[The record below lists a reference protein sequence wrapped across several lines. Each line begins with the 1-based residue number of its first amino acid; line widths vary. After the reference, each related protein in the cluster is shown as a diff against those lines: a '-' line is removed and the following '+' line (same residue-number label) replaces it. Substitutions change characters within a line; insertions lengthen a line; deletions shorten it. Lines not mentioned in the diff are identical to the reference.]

1 MESEYA
7 PKCLSVSEGGFWDLT
22 DVTLADEDI
31 KSILTDIAD
40 RAIQGKHKKQVWPW
54 FLTDIFLLWFLA
66 ILFSI
71 FCGGFLWWWGIM
83 QLQREWLWRG
93 EGGAAHLW
101 QPPAP
106 CTSHQCHQPGRNCHQ
121 PTSHN
126 TAAREKT
133 TKATQILAGFS
144 DPSLFGWCP
153 CLNCLWLPFQIAFDP
168 YRAFYPE
175 SPWLPATIRLSFSTV
190 IIESE
195 PLLQTKVNETAA
207 ENWQT

>member
-1 MESEYA
+1 MPIGQSKENTKNRYG
-7 PKCLSVSEGGFWDLT
+7 LGFWQTFFCCGFWQFCL
-22 DVTLADEDI
+22 VFFVVA
-31 KSILTDIAD
+31 
-40 RAIQGKHKKQVWPW
+40 
-54 FLTDIFLLWFLA
+54 
-66 ILFSI
+66 
-71 FCGGFLWWWGIM
+71 FCGGGVSCSCRESGCGGVRVARLTCGCH
-83 QLQREWLWRG
+83 QL
-93 EGGAAHLW
+93 HV
-101 QPPAP
+101 PA
-106 CTSHQCHQPGRNCHQ
+106 TSHQCHQPGRNCHQ